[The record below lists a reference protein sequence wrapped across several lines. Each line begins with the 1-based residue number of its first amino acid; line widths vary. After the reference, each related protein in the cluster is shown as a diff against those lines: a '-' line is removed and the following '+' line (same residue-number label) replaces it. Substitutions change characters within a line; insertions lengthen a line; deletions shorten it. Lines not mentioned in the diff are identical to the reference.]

1 MVVVLND
8 GFKGSN
14 DIFTMSMKQED
25 DLSGFTFAG
34 MPLVE
39 VVFIW
44 EQGIDGIGDFLDDQ
58 SMPSALPPTVAG
70 RLVLTFLEAP
80 DVEHRA
86 FFRVDVVPGLPVS
99 TCGPQKVYPALITRF
114 RPAMVHCFWPIFF
127 CGSQVWLA
135 QLLPPRR
142 CIGVRTRQTDGTD
155 GLEESSAWASLP
167 QSQCSVVWSPRN
179 FDNASRIR
187 SFRSV
192 RVFGNNA
199 NRVFESY
206 VRARHQPR

>member
-1 MVVVLND
+1 MGLGHGWKKVLAN
-8 GFKGSN
+8 
-14 DIFTMSMKQED
+14 
-25 DLSGFTFAG
+25 
-34 MPLVE
+34 
-39 VVFIW
+39 
-44 EQGIDGIGDFLDDQ
+44 
-58 SMPSALPPTVAG
+58 
-70 RLVLTFLEAP
+70 
-80 DVEHRA
+80 
-86 FFRVDVVPGLPVS
+86 RVDAPFAA
-99 TCGPQKVYPALITRF
+99 CGPQKVYPALIARF

-127 CGSQVWLA
+127 CGSQGWLA

-206 VRARHQPR
+206 VRARHQPRPVPKLGPLEFHHQISSLVTVFATGPRRVS